1 MKPYAIKNRAAGLL
15 LLTTLAILAAGCAS
29 GGTSTQVYG
38 SYGYYGGYY
47 PGYDPYYHGDV
58 IVGVPPPPPGGVRP
72 PPPDMRPPAPP
83 HVSQLPSRPLPAPAP
98 RPTPRAAPRGGGRGR

>member
-1 MKPYAIKNRAAGLL
+1 MNPFAIGNRATGFLL
-15 LLTTLAILAAGCAS
+15 LIAVTILAAGCAS
-29 GGTSTQVYG
+29 GGTSTQVYA

-58 IVGVPPPPPGGVRP
+58 IVTPPPPPAVERP
-72 PPPDMRPPAPP
+72 PGERPPASPP